1 MTLTPNFE
9 DDNTLSSFGKTIEN
23 LLSILESENEIAING
38 GFKDNYLIVNPGTIQ
53 LVIFDKQKGNHS
65 NQIISIDQK
74 ETKVVSKVRIL
85 AIEINDKQKQSPSK
99 KGVLRNFAKF
109 TGKKH
114 LRAATLFKS
123 HPDTGVLL

>member
-1 MTLTPNFE
+1 MTLAPNFE

-65 NQIISIDQK
+65 NQIINIDQK
-74 ETKVVSKVRIL
+74 ETKVVSKVRLL
-85 AIEINDKQKQSPSK
+85 AIEINDKQKQSPS
-99 KGVLRNFAKF
+99 GVL
-109 TGKKH
+109 
-114 LRAATLFKS
+114 
-123 HPDTGVLL
+123 

>member
-23 LLSILESENEIAING
+23 LLSILGSENEIAINW
-38 GFKDNYLIVNPGTIQ
+38 FKDDHMIVNPGTIQ

-74 ETKVVSKVRIL
+74 ETKVVSKVTIL

-114 LRAATLFKS
+114 LRAATLFKR

>member
-1 MTLTPNFE
+1 MATNFE

-23 LLSILESENEIAING
+23 LLSILESENDIAINW
-38 GFKDNYLIVNPGTIQ
+38 FKDNYMIVNPGTIQ

-65 NQIISIDQK
+65 NQIISTDQK

-114 LRAATLFKS
+114 QRAATLFKR
-123 HPDTGVLL
+123 HRDTGVLL

>member
-85 AIEINDKQKQSPSK
+85 AIKLMTNRSSRPVKKVFLEISQNSQEK
-99 KGVLRNFAKF
+99 N
-109 TGKKH
+109 T
-114 LRAATLFKS
+114 
-123 HPDTGVLL
+123 